1 MSKTSK
7 LCFLLATVVGFSFQ
21 LKPASAEF
29 PEKAIEFI
37 IPFGAGGGADIE
49 GRLLAKEMSK
59 VLGVPFVAINK
70 PGAGGAVTYTYVK
83 NAKPDGYKI
92 AWNST
97 SVLTTT
103 NIGNVPFDYKALD
116 HIGRVHFQPLV
127 MAVNANSKWKSA
139 ESFVNDC
146 KAKPET
152 LKIGHAGTGSTTHL
166 TAVIFTKMTNCK
178 AILIPLGVKRRN
190 PALLS
195 GEVDAMAAPLTG
207 AVSLVKGGKFRII
220 THLTGKRNPTIS
232 EVPTMK
238 ELGHDIAF
246 DHFRGLSV
254 PPGTPDAVKAKLT
267 DAMMKAARSKAF
279 MDLAKTKGFTVDP
292 SGPAEFDKMLA
303 VRNEIVADIMKSSGI
318 YRSKKFKSSK

>member
-1 MSKTSK
+1 MNKTNILWS
-7 LCFLLATVVGFSFQ
+7 LLAAVFGFSVQPQ
-21 LKPASAEF
+21 LAFADF
-29 PEKAIEFI
+29 PEKSIEFI

-59 VLGVPFVAINK
+59 ILGVPVVAINK
-70 PGAGGAVTYTYVK
+70 PGAGGAVTYTHVK
-83 NAKPDGYKI
+83 NAKPDGYTI

-127 MAVNANSKWKSA
+127 MAVNSNSKWKTA
-139 ESFVNDC
+139 KSFVSDC
-146 KAKPET
+146 KKKPET
-152 LKIGHAGTGSTTHL
+152 LKIGHSGTGSTTHL
-166 TAVIFTKMTNCK
+166 TAVIFTKMTECK
-178 AILIPLGVKRRN
+178 AILVPLGVKRRN

-207 AVSLVKGGKFRII
+207 AVGLWKAGKFRII
-220 THLTGKRNPTIS
+220 THLTGKRNQTIAD
-232 EVPTMK
+232 VPTMK
-238 ELGHDIAF
+238 EIGHDISF

-254 PPGTPDAVKAKLT
+254 PKGTPADVKAKLT
-267 DAMMKAARSKAF
+267 EAMTKAARSAAF
-279 MDLAKTKGFTVDP
+279 MKLAKTKGFTVDP

-303 VRNEIVADIMKSSGI
+303 VRNEIVTDIMKSSGI